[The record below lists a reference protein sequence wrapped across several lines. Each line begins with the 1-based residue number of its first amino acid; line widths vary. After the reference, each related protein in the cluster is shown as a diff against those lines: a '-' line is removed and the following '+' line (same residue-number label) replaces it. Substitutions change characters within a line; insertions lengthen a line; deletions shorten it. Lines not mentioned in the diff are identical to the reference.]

1 VDVYG
6 PSNEKLVAAASGMP
20 NLSVHGAI
28 PYEAVPGV
36 LARARVGLLPFTR
49 TALNRGRSPMK
60 LYEYL
65 AAGLAVLTSEPVRT
79 DGPVAEV
86 TFSYEDMDDMRRA
99 AARALQADASGEPI
113 RQFVATKDWASN
125 AQQLMEF
132 AVGLRAIADG
142 ATR

>member
-1 VDVYG
+1 
-6 PSNEKLVAAASGMP
+6 
-20 NLSVHGAI
+20 
-28 PYEAVPGV
+28 
-36 LARARVGLLPFTR
+36 
-49 TALNRGRSPMK
+49 
-60 LYEYL
+60 
-65 AAGLAVLTSEPVRT
+65 
-79 DGPVAEV
+79 
-86 TFSYEDMDDMRRA
+86 MDDMRRA